1 MLLLK
6 LTILKYMSRTLV
18 CHFQLM
24 LSLKLS
30 GLSKFKKNT
39 DYWGAKEGE
48 FFQHGSMRDLVKMSG
63 LPGEA
68 ADIPLVG
75 MN

>member
-1 MLLLK
+1 MV
-6 LTILKYMSRTLV
+6 SV
-18 CHFQLM
+18 
-24 LSLKLS
+24 SL
-30 GLSKFKKNT
+30 KKNT

-48 FFQHGSMRDLVKMSG
+48 FFQHGSMRDLVKVSG